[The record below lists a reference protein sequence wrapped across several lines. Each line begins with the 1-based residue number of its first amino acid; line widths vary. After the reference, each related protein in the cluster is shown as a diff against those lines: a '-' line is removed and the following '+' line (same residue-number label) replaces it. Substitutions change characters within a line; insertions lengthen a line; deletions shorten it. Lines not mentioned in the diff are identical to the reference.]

1 MKLPTLSSYN
11 FKNKLVLLRSDLNSD
26 VKNGK
31 ILDSVRIKASAE
43 TIKELKKKGAR
54 VVVIANQGRKG
65 NKDYTTLEQHAKQL
79 NKYVKIKY
87 VNDVIGN
94 DALEEVRLLGS
105 GEALLL
111 DNIRFV
117 EDEMSPKNKPNKILK
132 FFFQNKYFKPDFY
145 VNDAF
150 SVSHREQTSITEFPK
165 YVKSCIGRVMEK
177 ELKALENIKIKS
189 KDCLLIL
196 GGAKSEDNIKL
207 INSKS
212 KVIAG
217 GIFGQVCTL
226 AKGKNLGA
234 QNKFLEKQLGKKE
247 LNEIIYKIKPYSKD
261 IITPLD
267 FAVNKNGKR
276 VELKLEEFPSEY
288 EIYDIGEET
297 QKLFVGEIGN
307 VKTRSVYMKGP
318 LGYCEDE
325 KFSVGTVTILNEI
338 AKRTKE
344 KKLFSLIGGGHLS
357 NAFARAKLNEKD
369 FSHVS
374 LSGGALLSYID
385 GENLPGLEVLKG

>member
-54 VVVIANQGRKG
+54 VVVIAHQGRKG

-177 ELKALENIKIKS
+177 ELEALEKFSLKDTLYILAGAKPEDNLKLMKSGRRILAGGLFGQLCLITNGVELGYMNKYFEKTGNIKYVPELK
-189 KDCLLIL
+189 
-196 GGAKSEDNIKL
+196 KL
-207 INSKS
+207 IKKC
-212 KVIAG
+212 KV
-217 GIFGQVCTL
+217 
-226 AKGKNLGA
+226 
-234 QNKFLEKQLGKKE
+234 
-247 LNEIIYKIKPYSKD
+247 
-261 IITPLD
+261 ITPLD

-276 VELKLEEFPSEY
+276 VEIKLEEFPSEY
-288 EIYDIGEET
+288 EIYDIGEKT
-297 QKLFVGEIGN
+297 QEIFVKEIL
-307 VKTRSVYMKGP
+307 KAKSVYVKGP
-318 LGYCEDE
+318 LGYCEEE
-325 KFSVGTVTILNEI
+325 KFAEGTYAVLRAV
-338 AKRTKE
+338 AKNNG
-344 KKLFSLIGGGHLS
+344 FSLIGGGHIS
-357 NAFARAKLNEKD
+357 NAIVRSGISKKKFGYI
-369 FSHVS
+369 S
-374 LSGGALLSYID
+374 LSGGALISYLA
-385 GENLPGLEVLKG
+385 GEKLVGVEVLKEMKQQIQIPKV